1 MNIVA
6 DEICTLGDDS
16 RVSLDFLMASNI
28 WQFLLKSRLLV
39 LIVPNLFINQR
50 QRTYIDWTKEKPI
63 NIMQKSRPIEDLFWR
78 WITVSN
84 RNYRGRIWCIDEMNP
99 STRLRKA
106 TRIVSVC
113 SFSILGDI
121 LFSRWVP
128 SNQWSVPLSQLNNIF
143 EYALKCDWN
152 CFVSFLYSLL
162 CS

>member
-143 EYALKCDWN
+143 QTCLEVWLIIFV
-152 CFVSFLYSLL
+152 CFHFLI
-162 CS
+162 